1 MIRKKTGR
9 MGDWGKRRGL
19 MMKRQVRDKE
29 KHIYGTGY
37 FVMQVVLKYVV
48 FIIILRY
55 NLLPWIKP

>member
-29 KHIYGTGY
+29 KHIYRTGY
-37 FVMQVVLKYVV
+37 FVMQVV
-48 FIIILRY
+48 
-55 NLLPWIKP
+55 